1 MLLLLY
7 KIGVILA
14 ERQIWCF
21 SPNLALVET
30 GQRRVNKEKIMIK
43 KLSKYGNSL
52 AIIIDKPILE
62 LLNITHDTSL
72 KIRTDGERIIIE
84 PVKGAP
90 LEKLYRKNARKYAGD
105 LKKLAK
111 S

>member
-1 MLLLLY
+1 
-7 KIGVILA
+7 
-14 ERQIWCF
+14 
-21 SPNLALVET
+21 
-30 GQRRVNKEKIMIK
+30 MIK

-62 LLNITHDTSL
+62 LLNITYDTSL
-72 KIRTDGERIIIE
+72 KIKTDGKKIIIE
-84 PVKGAP
+84 PVRDTA
-90 LEKLYRKNARKYAGD
+90 LEKLYRKNARKYASD

>member
-1 MLLLLY
+1 
-7 KIGVILA
+7 
-14 ERQIWCF
+14 
-21 SPNLALVET
+21 
-30 GQRRVNKEKIMIK
+30 MIK

-84 PVKGAP
+84 PVKGAS

-105 LKKLAK
+105 LKKVAK